1 MELKFKNNS
10 IEKYKS
16 SSKSFIDKKGRSK
29 PAFTSFMMG
38 AKYKGL
44 CLREYPNGEKHF
56 VVRFRLR
63 GERNRGPRIFPVGRV
78 DLTKNPKTGE
88 IRFGTEQCEKRLWE
102 IIKTHCD
109 SLGRWLKNPNE
120 TVRFNKIIKSK
131 SIGEVI
137 EAYCK
142 KGFPKIGSEENIRD
156 EKIRG
161 RVWKSSRNL
170 IGIGFLL

>member
-1 MELKFKNNS
+1 MKKRLIFKNEN
-10 IEKYKS
+10 IKRYKS
-16 SSKSFIDKKGRSK
+16 TFKKDQDRVY
-29 PAFTSFMMG
+29 TSFRG
-38 AKYKGL
+38 DRNTKYKGL
-44 CLREYPNGEKHF
+44 GLCKYRNKEKYF
-56 VVRFRLR
+56 VVSFRLR
-63 GERNRGPRIFPVGRV
+63 GERNRGPRIFPVGRF

-142 KGFPKIGSEENIRD
+142 KGFPKIGSEENIKD